1 MTSSHTVDRA
11 ARGDRDAFD
20 VLVEGSI
27 DRLFGLARL
36 ILQDVDLAEDAV
48 QEALVRC
55 WQRLPTLRD
64 PERFDVW
71 LRRLLVNA
79 AIDLHRQR
87 RRHRAMASIV
97 AIDVAIPDPG
107 KAVADRDQLR
117 VAFQRLRIEH
127 RIVLVLHHHLGLST
141 SEIAVAIGVPGG
153 TARSRLHYATEALRA
168 AVEAGERSSGVGRT
182 SA

>member
-1 MTSSHTVDRA
+1 VTNAQTVGQA
-11 ARGDRDAFD
+11 ARGDREAFD
-20 VLVEGSI
+20 YLVEESI
-27 DRLFGLARL
+27 DRLYALARL
-36 ILQDVDLAEDAV
+36 ILQDFDLAEDAV

-64 PERFDVW
+64 PDRFDAW

-87 RRHRAMASIV
+87 RRHRATASIV
-97 AIDVAIPDPG
+97 ALEVAIPDPG
-107 KAVADRDQLR
+107 KDVADRDQLR

-127 RIVLVLHHHLGLST
+127 RIVLILHHHLGLT
-141 SEIAVAIGVPGG
+141 TAEIATVLGTPAG
-153 TARSRLHYATEALRA
+153 TAKSRLHYATAALRA
-168 AVEAGERSSGVGRT
+168 AVEAGERSPSVGRT